1 MATSVTPVPY
11 HRGMARTVKRHR
23 CIDCGATSPQWVG
36 RCPTCGEWNTLV
48 EEAALDP
55 LVRAV
60 DALDLAAM
68 PVPLSSVDVA
78 AAQAV
83 PTGVDEFDRVL
94 AGGLVPGSVTLL
106 GGEPGIGKSTLLLQ
120 VLLARA
126 AAGHRVLL
134 ISAEESAHQ
143 VRLRAERLGAVP
155 PGLLILAVTDV
166 GAVAAAVAEADC
178 DLVVVDSIQA
188 VAVGPAVTGE
198 RRAGGVPGSITQVRE
213 CADQLVALAKAHQV
227 PIVLVGHVTK
237 DGALAGPRALEH
249 MVDTVL
255 SFEGDRHHGLRMLV
269 AVKHRFGPTGELG
282 LFEMGEHGLATV
294 DDPGRLLLGDRMSE
308 VAGGIVLPAMQG
320 RRPLMVELQA
330 LVTHAA
336 QAQPKRTVVGLD
348 GGRLAMILA
357 VLSRRANLGVLQYD
371 VFASVAGGVRVVEP
385 AADLAVALAVASAT
399 SGKVLPSDLAAVG
412 EIGLAG
418 EVRQVDHLTRRIEEA
433 GRLGFTRVVVPL
445 SSPEGPP
452 GVELIRVNTVYDAIV
467 ATDPFPGASGA
478 PYDEEGLGDRGLHAL

>member
-1 MATSVTPVPY
+1 
-11 HRGMARTVKRHR
+11 MARTVKRHR

-48 EEAALDP
+48 EETVLDP

-60 DALDLAAM
+60 DALDLAAV

-78 AAQAV
+78 EAQAV

-166 GAVAAAVAEADC
+166 TAVAAAVAEADC

-213 CADQLVALAKAHQV
+213 CADQLVGLAKAHQV
-227 PIVLVGHVTK
+227 PVVLVGHVTK

-282 LFEMGEHGLATV
+282 LFEMGDHGLRTV
-294 DDPGRLLLGDRMSE
+294 DDPGRLLLGDRMTG

-320 RRPLMVELQA
+320 RRPLVVELQA
-330 LVTHAA
+330 LVAHAA
-336 QAQPKRTVVGLD
+336 QSQPKRTVVGLD
-348 GGRLAMILA
+348 GGRLSMILA
-357 VLSRRANLGVLQYD
+357 VLARRAELDVLHMD
-371 VFASVAGGVRVVEP
+371 VFASVAGGVRVTEP
-385 AADLAVALAVASAT
+385 AADLAVALAVVSAT
-399 SGKVLPSDLAAVG
+399 TGRALPSDLAAVG

-418 EVRQVDHLTRRIEEA
+418 EVRQVDNLGRRIEEA
-433 GRLGFTRVVVPL
+433 GRLGFTQVVVPM
-445 SSPEGPP
+445 SAPDGPP
-452 GVELIRVNTVYDAIV
+452 GVALLRVETVYDAMMAAAPHEV
-467 ATDPFPGASGA
+467 DPDAHFDG
-478 PYDEEGLGDRGLHAL
+478 EGRGDWGLHAL